1 MTPLRVLRKPMPLVM
16 AIRLS
21 LLPFAALAA
30 APAFAA
36 AQFDIAAG
44 DLDTVLNQ
52 YAARSGIT
60 LSADA
65 SLTRGKHSPGL
76 HGSFETEEGLHTLL
90 NGSGL
95 RLKPLG
101 KNVWTLEPVP
111 VSSEST
117 LTVVGDWLGDA
128 RENDVFEHAGAR
140 DVIRR
145 GDFGKTGA
153 ATTREVLNR
162 IPGVNAPEKTGTGSH
177 DLAMNFGIRGL
188 NPRLASR
195 STVLMDGIPV
205 PFAPYGQPQL
215 SLAPVSLGN
224 MDAIDVVR
232 GGGAVRYGPQ
242 SVGGVVNF
250 VTRAIPE
257 NFGIEGGVEGQLS
270 PTSSQNNPKE
280 THNFAIG
287 GTAEN
292 GFGSAL
298 LYSGTRGSDWR
309 ERSATRIDDV
319 MLKSKYAPNEV
330 HTFNSLLQYY
340 DGEADMP
347 GGLSRADY
355 NTDRWQSTRPYDR
368 FWGRR
373 QLASLGYQFQPDAQH
388 KFNIQGFYTH
398 TLRSGYLEQGKRIT
412 LSPREYWVRGIE
424 PRYSQSFMI
433 GPSAHE
439 VGVGYRYVNESTH
452 EMRYYTATT
461 SGELPSAASPYDRD
475 TRSGTEAHA
484 WYIDDRV
491 DIGNWTI
498 TPGMRFEHIASYQ
511 DNALLGT
518 RERVSYNAPLPA
530 LNVLYHLTDSWN
542 LYANTE
548 GSFGTVQYSQI
559 GKAVQS
565 GNVEPEKAR
574 TWEVGTRYDDDALT
588 AEIGLFLI
596 NFNNQ
601 YDSNQT
607 NDTVTAR
614 GKTRH
619 SGLEAQTRYSLGEL
633 SPALDNLS
641 LYASYAYVN
650 AEIREKGDT
659 YGNQVPFSPKHK
671 GSFGVDYKP
680 GSWTFNLNSDFQ
692 SSQFADNANTV
703 AESADGSTG
712 RIPGYMLWGAR
723 VAYDFGPQMANLNL
737 ALGVK
742 NIFDHEYYTRSYDD
756 NNKGLYAGQPRT
768 LYLQGSMKF

>member
-153 ATTREVLNR
+153 ATMREVLNR
-162 IPGVNAPEKTGTGSH
+162 IPGVNAPENTGTGSH

-355 NTDRWQSTRPYDR
+355 NADRWQSTRPYDR